1 MLFPTLDFGFFFLIV
16 VVVTL
21 AVRQWPGL
29 RLWFLVGASYVFYGF
44 WDWRFTGLLLFSTLL
59 NYFGGLIVFNNKSKT
74 ALYLVV
80 AANLGILGVFK
91 YFNFFIEEMNVL
103 LAGLGLA
110 RDLPFLSILLP
121 VGISFFTFHGISYVV
136 DLHRADLK
144 RPASFGQL
152 MLYISFFPQ
161 LVAGPIVR
169 ASHFLP
175 QIAAPEAPRSVP
187 LIRPLLL
194 IAFGLFKKVVVAND
208 LASLLVDDVFR
219 DPSAYGAGDL
229 LLAAYGYALQIYCD
243 FSAYTDIAIG
253 LAALFGY
260 RFPQNFDQPYRADG
274 VRDFWKRWHISLSTW
289 LRDYLYIPLGGNRC
303 PPWRQRLNL
312 MLTMLLGG
320 LWHGAAWNF
329 VLWGG
334 LHGAALV
341 IEHFS
346 PSVAGRASPK
356 PLATLALARGR
367 STRQLDADEAESS
380 ASSIKLAKGLR
391 IFLTFH
397 FICLTWIF
405 FRAADLSA
413 ALTFLEGFGRSSAP
427 TLLSPYLALI
437 LFGGL
442 AAQFLPPDMPVR
454 IERAIERFPAYGLGL
469 ATGLV
474 ILLVDVMAPEGVA
487 PFIYFR
493 F

>member
-1 MLFPTLDFGFFFLIV
+1 MLFPTLDFGFFFLLV
-16 VVVTL
+16 LAVTL
-21 AVRQWPGL
+21 AVRQWPSL

-44 WDWRFTGLLLFSTLL
+44 WDWRFTGLLLFSTFL
-59 NYFGGLIVFNNKSKT
+59 NYLGGRWVYARKSKT

-80 AANLGILGVFK
+80 GANLVILGFFK
-91 YFNFFIEEMNVL
+91 YFNFFIEQMNAL
-103 LAGLGLA
+103 LSGLGLA

-121 VGISFFTFHGISYVV
+121 IGISFFTFHGISYVV
-136 DLHRADLK
+136 DLYRGDLK

-175 QIAAPEAPRSVP
+175 QIAEPEAPRAVP

-303 PPWRQRLNL
+303 SPWRQRLNL

-341 IEHFS
+341 AEHGTK
-346 PSVAGRASPK
+346 PSLP
-356 PLATLALARGR
+356 
-367 STRQLDADEAESS
+367 
-380 ASSIKLAKGLR
+380 KGLR

-397 FICLTWIF
+397 FVCLTWIF
-405 FRAADLSA
+405 FRAADLDA
-413 ALTFLEGFGRSSAP
+413 ALAFLAGFARSSAP
-427 TLLSPYLALI
+427 SLLSPYLALI

-442 AAQFLPPDMPVR
+442 AAQFLPPDLPAR
-454 IERAIERFPAYGLGL
+454 IERAIQRVPAYGLGL
-469 ATGLV
+469 ATGLA

>member
-1 MLFPTLDFGFFFLIV
+1 MLFPTLNFGFFFIV
-16 VVVTL
+16 VIAVTL

-29 RLWFLVGASYVFYGF
+29 RLWFLIGASYVFYGF

-59 NYFGGLIVFNNKSKT
+59 NYFGGLWVHASKDKI

-80 AANLGILGVFK
+80 GANLVILGFFK
-91 YFNFFIEEMNVL
+91 YFNFFIEQFNEL
-103 LAGLGLA
+103 LSSLGLA
-110 RDLPFLSILLP
+110 RDLPFLSIILP
-121 VGISFFTFHGISYVV
+121 IGISFFTFHGISYVV
-136 DLHRADLK
+136 DLHRGDLK

-175 QIAAPEAPRSVP
+175 QIAAPEAPRTVP

-208 LASLLVDDVFR
+208 LATLLVDDVFR
-219 DPSAYGAGDL
+219 DPSVHGAGDL
-229 LLAAYGYALQIYCD
+229 LIASYVYALQIYCD

-289 LRDYLYIPLGGNRC
+289 LKDYLYIPLGGSRC
-303 PPWRQRLNL
+303 SPWRQRLNL
-312 MLTMLLGG
+312 MLTMVLGG

-329 VLWGG
+329 VFWGG

-341 IEHFS
+341 VEHE
-346 PSVAGRASPK
+346 ARLK
-356 PLATLALARGR
+356 P
-367 STRQLDADEAESS
+367 
-380 ASSIKLAKGLR
+380 AKWLR
-391 IFLTFH
+391 IFLAFH
-397 FICLTWIF
+397 FVCLTWIF
-405 FRAADLSA
+405 FRAENFGVAIA
-413 ALTFLEGFGRSSAP
+413 FLEGLARFSLPS
-427 TLLSPYLALI
+427 LLSPYLSLL

-442 AAQFLPPDMPVR
+442 AAQFLPPDMLSRFEHV
-454 IERAIERFPAYGLGL
+454 IERVPAYGLGL
-469 ATGLV
+469 ATGL
-474 ILLVDVMAPEGVA
+474 IIFIVDVMAPEGVA